1 MELRARHGHRAYF
14 STNSTT
20 FPVSVDLQGSTNPG
34 PVESCFLGTLLLVK
48 SRRLFWRVFNNA
60 PGFLENLSFT
70 TSSYYRNTLRG
81 SMFIGNGLSDAP
93 TSAWGIG
100 KAALD
105 QVRQERFR
113 VTPKTTMNCRSPSFA
128 GPVAE
133 RNHAMFD

>member
-1 MELRARHGHRAYF
+1 
-14 STNSTT
+14 
-20 FPVSVDLQGSTNPG
+20 
-34 PVESCFLGTLLLVK
+34 
-48 SRRLFWRVFNNA
+48 
-60 PGFLENLSFT
+60 
-70 TSSYYRNTLRG
+70 
-81 SMFIGNGLSDAP
+81 MFIGNGLSDAP

-113 VTPKTTMNCRSPSFA
+113 VKSKTTMNCRSPSFA